1 MPENVKVP
9 DWLWGGAGGGR
20 EAASGGG
27 APQPVRD
34 FYVFGHREKKK
45 GKLKTANKSHFSLKI
60 DSFTTYQKISSLSPT
75 VSEI

>member
-60 DSFTTYQKISSLSPT
+60 DSFTTY
-75 VSEI
+75 